1 MSLMWKITFPIRL
14 PRNRLQKRARDFE
27 NDVIEVEQKYIEEQ
41 HIYKAELKNNKEQMY
56 LLRQKIIETE
66 ETNKN
71 LTEKIEKYLSQ
82 IKQLNIEINELKQVE
97 VEMLNS
103 LTVLEATN
111 DTYVNEIERLQYGAD
126 TCDATTELE
135 DDSKTEECVRRH
147 STTEVHP
154 VSELSSSSVAE
165 NVPTTGNVSRTSFE
179 AGPEV
184 PINTIQRKKKIIIY
198 GDEYARNFRKSLDI
212 LGVGHGGTAI
222 YSRKEL
228 HCIPLP
234 NINNCSKQQQCEIAA
249 TKVTEI
255 GLVIISVYRPPSGNL
270 EVFLEI
276 IENILTLVSKH
287 SNVVVAGDFNIH
299 FNYANSQRDRLIDL
313 FDSFNFF
320 KTIHV
325 PTRGSNCLDNIFINF
340 SHEYFKASCDNPV
353 LSDHLSQSLELNLP
367 CKVVE
372 RSSNKICRPITKIG
386 KHIFYS
392 LVETIN
398 WDFVDDNVLSVD
410 AKFTYLINLLNRTYV
425 EAFREKKVNGS
436 SSKENLKWFCDELAL
451 MRETLHFLNSA
462 CKRNNTPENINTR
475 NKFRKQY
482 RTAITQAKIKTN
494 DNFIKESPNKSKA
507 IWKIIAGNTK
517 QKDYSN
523 EITLNADEFN
533 QHFVTLH
540 IVDKPFM
547 LDCIFF
553 LSPNTLQTSL
563 GIILHQKNL
572 EIANRRKRSIRQKLI
587 DYLPKYDGNS
597 RINDNPRQAQP
608 NQQSRSSQSRRNNV
622 FLPNSQRQLSQP
634 TPMSVSTRDTF
645 RPPETQQSRSSPPNN
660 FFKSTS
666 KPNFSSEELFNID
679 DNPNHTNIEEIFMT
693 HTFIA
698 QFADG
703 GQYEICNYLAYAV
716 HHRLNSGQIYI
727 YYVYEAIRCT
737 VM

>member
-1 MSLMWKITFPIRL
+1 
-14 PRNRLQKRARDFE
+14 
-27 NDVIEVEQKYIEEQ
+27 
-41 HIYKAELKNNKEQMY
+41 
-56 LLRQKIIETE
+56 
-66 ETNKN
+66 
-71 LTEKIEKYLSQ
+71 
-82 IKQLNIEINELKQVE
+82 
-97 VEMLNS
+97 MLNS

-126 TCDATTELE
+126 TCDATTEFE
-135 DDSKTEECVRRH
+135 EDSKTEECVRRH

-184 PINTIQRKKKIIIY
+184 PINTIQRKKKIILVIY

-212 LGVGHGGTAI
+212 
-222 YSRKEL
+222 
-228 HCIPLP
+228 
-234 NINNCSKQQQCEIAA
+234 
-249 TKVTEI
+249 
-255 GLVIISVYRPPSGNL
+255 PPSGNL

-287 SNVVVAGDFNIH
+287 SNVVVAEDFNIH
-299 FNYANSQRDRLIDL
+299 FNYANSQRDRVIDL
-313 FDSFNFF
+313 LDSFNFS

-398 WDFVDDNVLSVD
+398 WDFVDDNILSVD

-425 EAFREKKVNGS
+425 EAFREKKVNAS

-507 IWKIIAGNTK
+507 IWKIIA
-517 QKDYSN
+517 
-523 EITLNADEFN
+523 AF
-533 QHFVTLH
+533 
-540 IVDKPFM
+540 DK
-547 LDCIFF
+547 
-553 LSPNTLQTSL
+553 N
-563 GIILHQKNL
+563 ILKSEKN
-572 EIANRRKRSIRQKLI
+572 
-587 DYLPKYDGNS
+587 
-597 RINDNPRQAQP
+597 
-608 NQQSRSSQSRRNNV
+608 
-622 FLPNSQRQLSQP
+622 
-634 TPMSVSTRDTF
+634 
-645 RPPETQQSRSSPPNN
+645 
-660 FFKSTS
+660 
-666 KPNFSSEELFNID
+666 
-679 DNPNHTNIEEIFMT
+679 
-693 HTFIA
+693 
-698 QFADG
+698 
-703 GQYEICNYLAYAV
+703 
-716 HHRLNSGQIYI
+716 
-727 YYVYEAIRCT
+727 
-737 VM
+737 